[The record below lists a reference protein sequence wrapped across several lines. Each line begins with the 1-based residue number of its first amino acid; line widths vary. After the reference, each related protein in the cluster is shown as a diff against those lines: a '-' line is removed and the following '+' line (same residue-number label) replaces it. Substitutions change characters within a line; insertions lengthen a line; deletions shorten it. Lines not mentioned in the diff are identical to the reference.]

1 MTVLH
6 LVRHGQVEN
15 PKKIVYGR
23 RRGWRLS
30 DRGRAEAEA
39 VARHLGA
46 RPLARIYTS
55 PLERTVQTATAIA
68 GTCGG
73 EVEPREGLTEAMLC
87 ARWEGIP
94 WREVREGRAREWARY
109 LFRPLEVTDVSE
121 DLRALAARM
130 DAELRAIVTA
140 HPAQQVVVVSH
151 GDPLKAGVLMLTGGD
166 LRELHRSPIPTGGLV
181 SVEVD
186 GSGPA
191 RILERWTPVRG
202 VSGNGGTISR
212 DRR

>member
-1 MTVLH
+1 VTVLH

-23 RRGWRLS
+23 QRGWRLS

-55 PLERTVQTATAIA
+55 PLERAVETATAIA

-73 EVEPREGLTEAMLC
+73 EVEPRDGLTEAMLC
-87 ARWEGIP
+87 APWEGLP
-94 WREVREGRAREWARY
+94 WREVRESRAGEWARY
-109 LFRPLEVTDVSE
+109 LFRPLEVTDVAE
-121 DLRALAARM
+121 DLPALGARM
-130 DAELRAIVTA
+130 DRELRTIVAA
-140 HPAQQVVVVSH
+140 HPGQQVVVVSH

-166 LRELHRSPIPTGGLV
+166 LRELHRTPIPTGGLV
-181 SVEVD
+181 TLEVAE
-186 GSGPA
+186 GGPA
-191 RILERWTPVRG
+191 RVLERWAPR
-202 VSGNGGTISR
+202 R
-212 DRR
+212 D

>member
-1 MTVLH
+1 VTVLH

-23 RRGWRLS
+23 QRGWRLS
-30 DRGRAEAEA
+30 DRGRGEAEA
-39 VARHLGA
+39 VARHLGG

-55 PLERTVQTATAIA
+55 PLERAVQTATAIA

-73 EVEPREGLTEAMLC
+73 EVEPRDGLTEAMLC
-87 ARWEGIP
+87 APWEGLP
-94 WREVREGRAREWARY
+94 WREVRERHAREWARY

-130 DAELRAIVTA
+130 EGELRTIAAA
-140 HPAQQVVVVSH
+140 HPGQQVVVVSH

-166 LRELHRSPIPTGGLV
+166 LRDLHRASIPTGGLV
-181 SVEVD
+181 SLEVAE
-186 GSGPA
+186 GGLA
-191 RILERWTPVRG
+191 RVLERWSPG
-202 VSGNGGTISR
+202 R
-212 DRR
+212 D